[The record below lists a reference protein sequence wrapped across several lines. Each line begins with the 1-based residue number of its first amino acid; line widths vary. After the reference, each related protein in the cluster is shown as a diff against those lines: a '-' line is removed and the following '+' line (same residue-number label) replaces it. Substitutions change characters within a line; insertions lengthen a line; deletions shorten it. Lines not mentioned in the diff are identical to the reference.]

1 MQAQGRLGARLP
13 LGVSFGQA
21 KLGKEVGGQ
30 AVPPRLLTEVCPAS
44 AVQRGSPAAPHLDSS
59 EPAEPEGLPA
69 TPGAGAR
76 PLGLLRVRGLPSPP
90 THSELGGRP
99 PEPFHRPRGRA
110 WGVSRG
116 PRWSKLIITAH
127 CTASV
132 GGSHWTRS
140 GTAAVPNSRGLL
152 PGPPHS
158 SAPAAPPQLPPL
170 PGACGSAAFGPL
182 SLSRTGGGEGK
193 HLGEGGPLGQEESR
207 DAVTGP
213 GCGQQ
218 SALRQRREPRHRDES
233 RGQPPSV
240 TERRAAGWAPEEGGP
255 EAVARE
261 TAVLSQSAPAI
272 RLGGGGPS
280 MGRCCPLVV
289 DGGAGGPGPSLPS
302 GQLEAPLR
310 ASLGQGAECLRLR
323 RVSQPSCT
331 SRRLPFVGVSLTCCP
346 TSQGKLLAGNRS

>member
-76 PLGLLRVRGLPSPP
+76 PLGLLCVRGLPSPP

-170 PGACGSAAFGPL
+170 HGACGERCLWTPLPFQDRRWGRQAFGGRRAP
-182 SLSRTGGGEGK
+182 RPRGK
-193 HLGEGGPLGQEESR
+193 QRCCYGPRLRPAECTPAAPRAQ
-207 DAVTGP
+207 AP
-213 GCGQQ
+213 G
-218 SALRQRREPRHRDES
+218 REPGAAPVRHGAA
-233 RGQPPSV
+233 RGWGAS
-240 TERRAAGWAPEEGGP
+240 EEGGP